1 MIASRDAG
9 IVTVNSRVTGLAPA
23 TAAASSSSVPAW
35 RRAASTVV
43 TQNGSATKG
52 AATIA
57 AAVEKG
63 AGDLKQLVGDA
74 CAPGVDPTRAGEAL
88 TVNDFSFN
96 CFRML
101 PLPSI
106 NWKELMTEPGS

>member
-1 MIASRDAG
+1 M
-9 IVTVNSRVTGLAPA
+9 
-23 TAAASSSSVPAW
+23 AADTSPLPGARSWSDWRGGASSWPRTVSEAPPAKAPLGTYCGENSPGV
-35 RRAASTVV
+35 RAAERSK
-43 TQNGSATKG
+43 AERE
-52 AATIA
+52 AAPEA

-96 CFRML
+96 
-101 PLPSI
+101 
-106 NWKELMTEPGS
+106 